1 MQHDKCFV
9 QGCLLYLWLLM
20 LDAWLCQRKVP
31 VHVSEQA
38 CKCAQTL
45 RETLSDNFQ
54 LIRDGRQKDPDD
66 QRQESKRTSTEELK
80 SFCSPTHTF
89 LLCADLASWAMLG
102 VLIHHGLSKVER
114 QCCLAV
120 SVARKEASF
129 VIDILSLSSALAF
142 CQLLIVYTC
151 LFSIHKGFYKFL
163 SVRCHSTSFPLVI
176 GTP

>member
-1 MQHDKCFV
+1 MVLSTRFCYIKVSV
-9 QGCLLYLWLLM
+9 Q
-20 LDAWLCQRKVP
+20 VP
-31 VHVSEQA
+31 ECA

-45 RETLSDNFQ
+45 KKPYLMTVSLSKMGGKKIFLIKGSNLREPAQSY
-54 LIRDGRQKDPDD
+54 LI
-66 QRQESKRTSTEELK
+66 
-80 SFCSPTHTF
+80 FCSPLHSLF
-89 LLCADLASWAMLG
+89 LLCADLVSQTRVGA
-102 VLIHHGLSKVER
+102 LIHRGLSKVER

-120 SVARKEASF
+120 SVAREEASF

-151 LFSIHKGFYKFL
+151 IFSIHKGFYKFL

>member
-1 MQHDKCFV
+1 MTSSLSKM
-9 QGCLLYLWLLM
+9 GGKKILI
-20 LDAWLCQRKVP
+20 KG
-31 VHVSEQA
+31 SS
-38 CKCAQTL
+38 L
-45 RETLSDNFQ
+45 RE
-54 LIRDGRQKDPDD
+54 PA
-66 QRQESKRTSTEELK
+66 QRYLT
-80 SFCSPTHTF
+80 FFSPPTFF
-89 LLCADLASWAMLG
+89 LLCADLVSWAGVG
-102 VLIHHGLSKVER
+102 VLIHRGLSKVER

-120 SVARKEASF
+120 SVAREEASF

>member
-1 MQHDKCFV
+1 MGGKKIPLIK
-9 QGCLLYLWLLM
+9 G
-20 LDAWLCQRKVP
+20 
-31 VHVSEQA
+31 SN
-38 CKCAQTL
+38 L
-45 RETLSDNFQ
+45 REPAQIYLNLAPLPPPLF
-54 LIRDGRQKDPDD
+54 
-66 QRQESKRTSTEELK
+66 
-80 SFCSPTHTF
+80 F
-89 LLCADLASWAMLG
+89 LLCADLVSRDTLG
-102 VLIHHGLSKVER
+102 VLIHHVLSKVER

-176 GTP
+176 LTP